1 MLMDQLRILARN
13 MEIKNEIRKTMK
25 QKRGSLTHSQCKSK
39 SHDICK
45 RLENLSLDKGF
56 DNILLYSPI
65 RNEADTTEYFKYLT
79 DEGKNIYFPKV
90 CGETMEFYRVESM
103 DELTTG
109 AFDIAEPDIT
119 QRYEPGC
126 GRALMIVPGLAFS
139 DAGYRVGYGKGF
151 YDRYL
156 SQNRMR
162 ENIKAIGIGYDFQF
176 VTGISFEDAYDV
188 ALDGVVTDKREVFDY
203 D

>member
-1 MLMDQLRILARN
+1 
-13 MEIKNEIRKTMK
+13 MEIKSEIRKSMK
-25 QKRGSLTHSQCKSK
+25 QERDSLMPEERMSK
-39 SHDICK
+39 SHDIYV
-45 RLENLSLDKGF
+45 RLKELSF
-56 DNILLYSPI
+56 DAEYQNIMLYSAI
-65 RNEADTTEYFKYLT
+65 RSEADLTEYFTYMSDL
-79 DEGKNIYFPKV
+79 GKSIYFPKV
-90 CGETMEFYRVESM
+90 CGDTMEFYRVKSL

-109 AFDIAEPDIT
+109 AFNIAEPDIT

-162 ENIKAIGIGYDFQF
+162 ENIKAIGTGYDFQLL
-176 VTGISFEDAYDV
+176 TGISFEDAYDV

-203 D
+203 DKLRKDLCRRI